1 MFKLVVGILSLAV
14 AVLAAILFVQ
24 KDPGFVLVKY
34 GDFSVETSLAFGII
48 AVAIAALLIQFIFR
62 VLMSIWNLPG
72 AVKHQS
78 KSRRYDKS
86 RRLLNQ
92 GLIDLAEG
100 RFDQAES
107 NLVKLVEYSES
118 PLVHYLAAA
127 RAAQLQGKHDERD
140 SYLKAA
146 HEARPEAEMAIGVTQ
161 AELQLAH
168 QQLEQSLATLTH
180 LRGIAP
186 RHNHVLRLLARVY
199 FELEDWQ
206 SLVEL
211 LPDIRKKKLLKESI
225 LKNMEGKSYR
235 GFLAAAKGNQQAL
248 EKAWA
253 KIPKASQT
261 DAELILYY
269 IKLSN
274 RASSNSSSVEQL
286 IIKSLDQKW
295 DNRLVEAY
303 GLFKAIDPNQQLRRT
318 EKWLGDYAKNEYL
331 LLALGRICI
340 RARLWGKAQSYLEAS
355 IGVNAMA
362 TSCLVLAK
370 LLGDQLQENDKASQY
385 YKKGLQ
391 LCLSED
397 AEISDSSMTSG

>member
-14 AVLAAILFVQ
+14 IVLAAILFVQ

-48 AVAIAALLIQFIFR
+48 AVAIAALLIHFIFR

-72 AVKHQS
+72 AVKRQS

-86 RRLLNQ
+86 RRSLNQ

-186 RHNHVLRLLARVY
+186 HHNHVLRLLARVY

-261 DAELILYY
+261 DADLILYY

-362 TSCLVLAK
+362 ASCLVLAK

-391 LCLSED
+391 LCLSEE

>member
-14 AVLAAILFVQ
+14 IVMAAVLLVQ

-34 GDFSVETSLAFGII
+34 GDYSVETSLAFGII
-48 AVAIAALLIQFIFR
+48 AVAMTALLIHFIFR
-62 VLMSIWNLPG
+62 VLMGIWHLPG
-72 AVKHQS
+72 TVKRQS
-78 KSRRYDKS
+78 KGRRFNKS

-107 NLVKLVEYSES
+107 NLVKLVEFSES

-127 RAAQLQGKHDERD
+127 RAAQLQGKHDARD

-211 LPDIRKKKLLKESI
+211 LPEIRKKKLLRESI
-225 LKNMEGKSYR
+225 LRNMEERSYR
-235 GFLAAAKGNQQAL
+235 GFLAAAKSNQAAL

-253 KIPKASQT
+253 TIPKAAQT
-261 DAELILYY
+261 DAELILFY

-303 GLFKAIDPNQQLRRT
+303 GLFKSINPNEQLKRT
-318 EKWLGDYAKNEYL
+318 EKWLVDYAKNENL

-355 IGVNAMA
+355 IGVKAMA
-362 TSCLVLAK
+362 ASCLVLAK
-370 LLGDQLQENDKASQY
+370 LLDDQLHENAKASQY
-385 YKKGLQ
+385 YQKGLE

-397 AEISDSSMTSG
+397 ADVASTGMTGG

>member
-14 AVLAAILFVQ
+14 VVLAAILFVQ

-48 AVAIAALLIQFIFR
+48 AVAIAALLIHFIFR

-72 AVKHQS
+72 AVKRQS

-186 RHNHVLRLLARVY
+186 HHDHVLRLLARVY

-206 SLVEL
+206 SLVNL

-235 GFLAAAKGNQQAL
+235 SFLAAAKGNQQAL
-248 EKAWA
+248 EKAWV
-253 KIPKASQT
+253 KTPKASQT
-261 DAELILYY
+261 DADLILYY

-362 TSCLVLAK
+362 ASCLVLAK

-391 LCLSED
+391 LCLSEE

>member
-1 MFKLVVGILSLAV
+1 MFKLIVGILSLAV
-14 AVLAAILFVQ
+14 VVLAAILFVQ

-48 AVAIAALLIQFIFR
+48 AVAIAALLIHFIFR

-72 AVKHQS
+72 AVKRQS

-107 NLVKLVEYSES
+107 NLIKLVEYSES

-186 RHNHVLRLLARVY
+186 GHNHVLRLLARVY

-235 GFLAAAKGNQQAL
+235 GFLASAKGNQQAL
-248 EKAWA
+248 EKAWT

-261 DAELILYY
+261 DADLILYY

-303 GLFKAIDPNQQLRRT
+303 GLFKAIDPNEQLRRT
-318 EKWLGDYAKNEYL
+318 EKWLGDYAKNENL

-362 TSCLVLAK
+362 ASCLVLAK

-391 LCLSED
+391 LCLSEE

>member
-14 AVLAAILFVQ
+14 IVMAAVLLVQ

-34 GDFSVETSLAFGII
+34 GDYSVETSLAFGII
-48 AVAIAALLIQFIFR
+48 AVAITALLIHFMFK
-62 VLMSIWNLPG
+62 VLMGIWHLPG
-72 AVKHQS
+72 AVKRQS
-78 KSRRYDKS
+78 KGRRFNKS

-107 NLVKLVEYSES
+107 NLVKLVAYSES

-186 RHNHVLRLLARVY
+186 QHNHVLRLLARVY

-225 LKNMEGKSYR
+225 LQNMEAKSYR
-235 GFLAAAKGNQQAL
+235 GFLATAKSNQATL

-253 KIPKASQT
+253 TIPKAAQT
-261 DAELILYY
+261 DAELILFY

-274 RASSNSSSVEQL
+274 RASSNSSSAEQL

-303 GLFKAIDPNQQLRRT
+303 GLFKSIDPNEQLKRT
-318 EKWLGDYAKNEYL
+318 EKWLGDYAKNENL

-355 IGVNAMA
+355 IGIKPMA
-362 TSCLVLAK
+362 ASCLVLAK
-370 LLGDQLQENDKASQY
+370 LLGDQLDENEQASQY
-385 YKKGLQ
+385 YQKGLE
-391 LCLSED
+391 LCLSEEAD
-397 AEISDSSMTSG
+397 VASTGMTGG

>member
-14 AVLAAILFVQ
+14 IVLAAILFVQ

-48 AVAIAALLIQFIFR
+48 AVAIAALLIHFIFR

-72 AVKHQS
+72 AVKRQS

-86 RRLLNQ
+86 RRSLNQ

-146 HEARPEAEMAIGVTQ
+146 HEARPEAGMAIGVTQ

-261 DAELILYY
+261 DADLILYY

-362 TSCLVLAK
+362 ASCLVLAK

-391 LCLSED
+391 LCLSEE

>member
-1 MFKLVVGILSLAV
+1 MFKLIVGILSLAV
-14 AVLAAILFVQ
+14 VVLAAILFVQ

-48 AVAIAALLIQFIFR
+48 AVAIAALMIHFIFR
-62 VLMSIWNLPG
+62 VLMAIWNLPG
-72 AVKHQS
+72 AVKSQS
-78 KSRRYDKS
+78 KGRRFDKS

-146 HEARPEAEMAIGVTQ
+146 HEARPEAELAIGVTQ

-235 GFLAAAKGNQQAL
+235 GFLAAAEGNQQAL

-253 KIPKASQT
+253 KIPKAAQT
-261 DAELILYY
+261 DADLILYY

-303 GLFKAIDPNQQLRRT
+303 GLFKAIDPNDQLRRT
-318 EKWLGDYAKNEYL
+318 EKWLGDYAKNENL

-362 TSCLVLAK
+362 ASCLVLAK

-391 LCLSED
+391 LCLSEE
-397 AEISDSSMTSG
+397 AEVSVSDLISG

>member
-1 MFKLVVGILSLAV
+1 MFKLLVGILSLAV
-14 AVLAAILFVQ
+14 IVMAAVLLVQ

-34 GDFSVETSLAFGII
+34 GDYSVETSLAFGIV
-48 AVAIAALLIQFIFR
+48 AVAITALLIHFMFK
-62 VLMSIWNLPG
+62 VLMGIWHLPG
-72 AVKHQS
+72 AVKRQS
-78 KSRRYDKS
+78 KGRRFNKS
-86 RRLLNQ
+86 RKLLNQ

-107 NLVKLVEYSES
+107 NLVKLVEFSES

-211 LPDIRKKKLLKESI
+211 LPEIRKKKLLKESI
-225 LKNMEGKSYR
+225 LQNMEGRSYR
-235 GFLAAAKGNQQAL
+235 GFLASAKNNQEAL
-248 EKAWA
+248 EKAWVT
-253 KIPKASQT
+253 IPKATQT
-261 DAELILYY
+261 DAELILFY

-274 RASSNSSSVEQL
+274 RASSSSSSVEQL

-295 DNRLVEAY
+295 DNRLIEAY
-303 GLFKAIDPNQQLRRT
+303 GLFKSIDPNDQLKRA
-318 EKWLGDYAKNEYL
+318 EKWLGDYAKNENL

-355 IGVNAMA
+355 IGVKPMA
-362 TSCLVLAK
+362 ASCLVLAK
-370 LLGDQLQENDKASQY
+370 LLGDQLQENNKASQY
-385 YKKGLQ
+385 YQKGLE
-391 LCLSED
+391 LCLSEEAD
-397 AEISDSSMTSG
+397 VASTGMTGG

>member
-1 MFKLVVGILSLAV
+1 MFKLIVGILSLAV
-14 AVLAAILFVQ
+14 VVLAAILFVQ

-48 AVAIAALLIQFIFR
+48 AVAIATLLIHFIFR

-72 AVKHQS
+72 AVKRQS
-78 KSRRYDKS
+78 KSRGYEKS

-248 EKAWA
+248 EKAWT

-261 DAELILYY
+261 DADLILYY

-362 TSCLVLAK
+362 ASCLVLAK

-391 LCLSED
+391 LCLSEE

>member
-14 AVLAAILFVQ
+14 IVLAAILFVQ

-48 AVAIAALLIQFIFR
+48 AVAIAALLIHFIFR

-72 AVKHQS
+72 AVKRQS

-186 RHNHVLRLLARVY
+186 HHNHVLRLLARVY

-261 DAELILYY
+261 DADLILYY

-362 TSCLVLAK
+362 ASCLVLAK

-391 LCLSED
+391 LCLSEE

>member
-14 AVLAAILFVQ
+14 IVLAAILFVQ

-48 AVAIAALLIQFIFR
+48 AVAIAALLIHFIFR

-72 AVKHQS
+72 AVKRQS

-86 RRLLNQ
+86 RRSLNQ

-186 RHNHVLRLLARVY
+186 HHNHVLRLLARVY

-261 DAELILYY
+261 DADLILYY

-362 TSCLVLAK
+362 ASCLVLAK

-391 LCLSED
+391 LCLSEE
-397 AEISDSSMTSG
+397 AEISDSNMTSG

>member
-14 AVLAAILFVQ
+14 IVMAAVLLVQ

-34 GDFSVETSLAFGII
+34 GDYSVETSLAFGIV
-48 AVAIAALLIQFIFR
+48 AVAIAALLIHFIFR
-62 VLMSIWNLPG
+62 VLMGIWQLPG
-72 AVKHQS
+72 SVKRQS
-78 KSRRYDKS
+78 RGRRFNKS

-107 NLVKLVEYSES
+107 NLVKLVEFSES

-168 QQLEQSLATLTH
+168 QQLDQSLATLTH

-211 LPDIRKKKLLKESI
+211 LPEIRKKKLLKDSI
-225 LKNMEGKSYR
+225 LQNMEGKSYR
-235 GFLAAAKGNQQAL
+235 GFLAAAKSNQAAL

-253 KIPKASQT
+253 MIPKAAQT
-261 DAELILYY
+261 DAELILFY

-286 IIKSLDQKW
+286 IIKALDQKW

-303 GLFKAIDPNQQLRRT
+303 GLFKSINPNEQLKRT
-318 EKWLGDYAKNEYL
+318 EKWLGDYAKNENL

-355 IGVNAMA
+355 IGVKAMA
-362 TSCLVLAK
+362 ASCLVLAK
-370 LLGDQLQENDKASQY
+370 LLDDQLHENAKASQY
-385 YKKGLQ
+385 YQKGLE

-397 AEISDSSMTSG
+397 ADVASTGMTGG

>member
-14 AVLAAILFVQ
+14 VVLAAILFVQ

-48 AVAIAALLIQFIFR
+48 AVAIAALLIHFIFR

-72 AVKHQS
+72 AVKRQS

-86 RRLLNQ
+86 RRSLNQ

-186 RHNHVLRLLARVY
+186 RHDHVLRLLARVY

-261 DAELILYY
+261 DADLILYY

-362 TSCLVLAK
+362 ASCLVLAK

-391 LCLSED
+391 LCLSEE

>member
-1 MFKLVVGILSLAV
+1 MFKLIVRILLLAV
-14 AVLAAILFVQ
+14 LVLTAILLVQ

-34 GDFSVETSLAFGII
+34 GDYSLETSLAFVIV
-48 AVAIAALLIQFIFR
+48 AVAIASLLIHYIFR
-62 VLMSIWNLPG
+62 ILMGVWHLPG
-72 AVKHQS
+72 TVKQQS
-78 KSRRYDKS
+78 KGRRFERSRK
-86 RRLLNQ
+86 LLNQ

-107 NLVKLVEYSES
+107 NLVKLVDFSES
-118 PLVHYLAAA
+118 PLIHYLAAA

-140 SYLKAA
+140 NYLKAA
-146 HEARPEAEMAIGVTQ
+146 HEARPEAEIAIGVTQ

-180 LRGIAP
+180 LRSIAP
-186 RHNHVLRLLARVY
+186 RHDHVSRLLARVY

-211 LPDIRKKKLLKESI
+211 LPDIRRKKLLNETI
-225 LKNMEGKSYR
+225 LKNMEAKSYR
-235 GFLAAAKGNQQAL
+235 GFLAAAKNDQQAL

-253 KIPKASQT
+253 IIPKTAQT

-269 IKLSN
+269 IELSN
-274 RASSNSSSVEQL
+274 KAASDSSSVEQL
-286 IIKSLDQKW
+286 IIKSIDQKW

-303 GLFKAIDPNQQLRRT
+303 GLFNASDANDQLKRT
-318 EKWLGDYAKNEYL
+318 EKWLDDYAKNENL

-340 RARLWGKAQSYLEAS
+340 RAKLWGKAQSYLEAS
-355 IGVNAMA
+355 IGVKPMA
-362 TSCLVLAK
+362 ASCMVLAG
-370 LLGDQLQENDKASQY
+370 LLGDHLQQNDKASGY
-385 YKKGLQ
+385 YKNGLE

-397 AEISDSSMTSG
+397 AGKSTTGTTTA

>member
-1 MFKLVVGILSLAV
+1 MFKLIVGILSLAV
-14 AVLAAILFVQ
+14 VVLAAILFVQ

-34 GDFSVETSLAFGII
+34 GDFSVETSLAFGIL
-48 AVAIAALLIQFIFR
+48 AVAIATLLIHFIFR
-62 VLMSIWNLPG
+62 VLMSIWNMPG
-72 AVKHQS
+72 AVKRQS

-146 HEARPEAEMAIGVTQ
+146 HESRPEAEMAIGVTQ

-248 EKAWA
+248 EKAWT

-261 DAELILYY
+261 DADLILYY

-362 TSCLVLAK
+362 ASCLVLAK

-391 LCLSED
+391 LCLSEE

>member
-1 MFKLVVGILSLAV
+1 MFKLIVGILLLAV
-14 AVLAAILFVQ
+14 VVLAAILFVQ

-34 GDFSVETSLAFGII
+34 GDFSVETSLAFGIL
-48 AVAIAALLIQFIFR
+48 AVAIATLLIHFIFR

-72 AVKHQS
+72 AVKRQS
-78 KSRRYDKS
+78 KSRGYDKS

-248 EKAWA
+248 EKAWT

-261 DAELILYY
+261 DADLILYY

-362 TSCLVLAK
+362 ASCLVLAK

-391 LCLSED
+391 LCLSEE

>member
-1 MFKLVVGILSLAV
+1 MFKLIVGILSLAV
-14 AVLAAILFVQ
+14 VVLAAILFVQ

-48 AVAIAALLIQFIFR
+48 AVAIAALLIHFIFR

-72 AVKHQS
+72 AVKRQS

-248 EKAWA
+248 EKAWT

-261 DAELILYY
+261 DADLILYY

-362 TSCLVLAK
+362 ASCLVLAK

-391 LCLSED
+391 LCLSEE

>member
-1 MFKLVVGILSLAV
+1 MFKLIVGILSLAV
-14 AVLAAILFVQ
+14 VVLAAILIVQ

-48 AVAIAALLIQFIFR
+48 AVAIAALLIHFIFR
-62 VLMSIWNLPG
+62 VLMAIWNLPG
-72 AVKHQS
+72 AVKRQS

-107 NLVKLVEYSES
+107 NLIKLVEYSES

-186 RHNHVLRLLARVY
+186 HHNHVLRLLARVY

-206 SLVEL
+206 SLVDL

-248 EKAWA
+248 EKAWV
-253 KIPKASQT
+253 KTPKASQT
-261 DAELILYY
+261 DADLILYY

-362 TSCLVLAK
+362 ASCLVLAK

-391 LCLSED
+391 LCLSEE

>member
-14 AVLAAILFVQ
+14 VVLAAILFVQ

-48 AVAIAALLIQFIFR
+48 AVAIAALLVHFIFR
-62 VLMSIWNLPG
+62 VLMAIWNLPG
-72 AVKHQS
+72 AVKRQS

-248 EKAWA
+248 EKAWT

-261 DAELILYY
+261 DADLILYY

-362 TSCLVLAK
+362 ASCLVLAK

-391 LCLSED
+391 LCLSEE